1 MAVQQ
6 GEERG
11 AFVMEYLVR
20 EGRANPASCHHL
32 LPCAAQ
38 RLTCATVW
46 RVVGQFGRGH
56 VGEGRL
62 QTLSRRERACGTVG
76 RRMQYGNGP
85 DIQSAVE
92 PRSYQHIRDIEFFAR
107 RCRNAVECLVSPAG
121 DSVCLEGPIEC
132 LLGMDGA
139 GPEGVTRDGEPRLI
153 LGQPQLSDGH
163 FNHCHSG
170 LLFRGVL
177 PAARKGRKPYLHP
190 ECREPGRVIADR
202 HEVAAGELQRSVL
215 GGMAFAQCRAD
226 RCQLLWK

>member
-20 EGRANPASCHHL
+20 EGRATPASCHHL

-46 RVVGQFGRGH
+46 RAVGQFGRGH

-85 DIQSAVE
+85 DLQAPVD
-92 PRSYQHIRDIEFFAR
+92 PRSDHHIPYIEFFAR
-107 RCRNAVECLVSPAG
+107 RGRTAVDGPLSPP
-121 DSVCLEGPIEC
+121 S
-132 LLGMDGA
+132 
-139 GPEGVTRDGEPRLI
+139 TSI
-153 LGQPQLSDGH
+153 L
-163 FNHCHSG
+163 F
-170 LLFRGVL
+170 
-177 PAARKGRKPYLHP
+177 
-190 ECREPGRVIADR
+190 
-202 HEVAAGELQRSVL
+202 
-215 GGMAFAQCRAD
+215 
-226 RCQLLWK
+226 